1 MNLFGNNNTNQ
12 LIKDMFALGNNLPS
26 WATTSL
32 VRYTDIDD
40 ESIEIDVQNKQ
51 IHLLVP
57 GLTLKEITVDIDGRI
72 LTISAQVPTEK
83 ANKFVNSFSKSFKLG
98 DDINVDSISA
108 KYKAGILTISY
119 DYNEQSKSTKVKIVE
134 E

>member
-1 MNLFGNNNTNQ
+1 MLFPNANHTSQ
-12 LIKDMFALGNNLPS
+12 LIKAMFALNTQLPS
-26 WATTSL
+26 WTTTSM
-32 VRYTDIDD
+32 VRHMDEDD
-40 ESIEIDVQNKQ
+40 EDVEIDVKNKQ
-51 IHLLVP
+51 IHVLVP
-57 GLTLKEITVDIDGRI
+57 GLTLKEIAVDIDGRI
-72 LTISAQVPTEK
+72 LTISAQVPPEK

-98 DDINVDSISA
+98 DDINADSISA